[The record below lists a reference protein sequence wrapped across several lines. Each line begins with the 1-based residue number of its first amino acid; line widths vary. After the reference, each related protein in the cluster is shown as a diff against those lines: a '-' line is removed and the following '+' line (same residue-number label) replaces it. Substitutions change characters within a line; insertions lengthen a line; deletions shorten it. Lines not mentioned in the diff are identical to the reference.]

1 MQVQGEDETE
11 FSELTLNLENSK
23 IAIDVSAKPTNSLT
37 YELPTSCYPRK
48 SLNNIPQC
56 TALRLRRICDTDE
69 KFNSS
74 SIEYKTY
81 LSARDYKP

>member
-37 YELPTSCYPRK
+37 YELPTNCYPRK

-81 LSARDYKP
+81 LIARD